1 VKAKKIRNLVLIPL
15 LVILL
20 ICISYIAIFK
30 VGTVI
35 LNRANSERDVVTAI
49 NKHNY
54 TFKGVISNTLYVPI
68 ISDICKQLE
77 KSGKYIKRF
86 GVKKIPFTS
95 DIMLFGFELK
105 YNNVACDYAAK
116 YNERLIL
123 VLNKMGM

>member
-35 LNRANSERDVVTAI
+35 LNRANSERDVITAI
-49 NKHNY
+49 KRHNY
-54 TFKGVISNTLYVPI
+54 TFKGVMSNTLYIPI
-68 ISDICKQLE
+68 ISDTCKQLE
-77 KSGKYIKRF
+77 KRGKYIKRF

-95 DIMLFGFELK
+95 DIMLFDFELK
-105 YNNVACDYAAK
+105 YNNIACDYSAK
-116 YNERLIL
+116 YNEHLIL
-123 VLNKMGM
+123 ELSKMSM